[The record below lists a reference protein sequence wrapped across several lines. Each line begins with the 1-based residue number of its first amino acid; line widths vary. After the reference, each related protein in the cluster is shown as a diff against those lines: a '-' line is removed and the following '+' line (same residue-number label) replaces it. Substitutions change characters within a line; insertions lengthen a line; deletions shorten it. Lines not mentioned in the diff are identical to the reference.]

1 MLFRNRGIY
10 YRCIIVKVGRGAPGI
25 SIPIFLII
33 WVLVLKVC
41 GSPAFKL
48 HSGHL
53 VYGSLVLVIGMAV
66 LEDLATRSTDYRS
79 TITIRLVFKES
90 PEPG

>member
-1 MLFRNRGIY
+1 M
-10 YRCIIVKVGRGAPGI
+10 
-25 SIPIFLII
+25 
-33 WVLVLKVC
+33 
-41 GSPAFKL
+41 
-48 HSGHL
+48 
-53 VYGSLVLVIGMAV
+53 YGSLVLVIGVAV